1 MKVETFLKCYI
12 YCEKTLGNWEEKKD
26 ISIFWHSNLRALQQA
41 ILEMYRE
48 KNEDKKFPEI

>member
-1 MKVETFLKCYI
+1 MLYLLRKDAWKLRRK
-12 YCEKTLGNWEEKKD
+12 KKD